1 MEEAAGGASARLLGE
16 RNVGLLQAR
25 GERASTCDSVAVI
38 LLHGECPVSTNAAR
52 VATAQRSRATRVRL
66 TILTLVTLATML
78 NYLDRSVMSV
88 AKPSMATE
96 LHIDAATM
104 GFIFSAF
111 SWTYA
116 FAQIPG
122 GAVLDRLGVRL
133 TYAGSLVLWSVATF
147 VHGLMSSVAGLFS
160 MRLAL
165 GLAEAPCYPS
175 NSRIL

>member
-1 MEEAAGGASARLLGE
+1 M
-16 RNVGLLQAR
+16 
-25 GERASTCDSVAVI
+25 I
-38 LLHGECPVSTNAAR
+38 LL
-52 VATAQRSRATRVRL
+52 
-66 TILTLVTLATML
+66 LVTLATML

-88 AKPSMATE
+88 AKPSMAAE
-96 LHIDAATM
+96 LHISAVTM

-133 TYAGSLVLWSVATF
+133 TYAGSLVLWSLATF
-147 VHGLMSSVAGLFS
+147 AHGLMSSVAGLFS

-175 NSRIL
+175 NSRILNNWFPQMERDHEFLILNSEFLIEGAQL